1 MAASKKHKLIHLAK
15 ELQLTVSHVS
25 DYLEKEGFEVPSR
38 PTATLTEEM
47 YVTILAKYSPELHAE
62 YMEAQAP
69 RPTEAKPAGPDIRR
83 EAVEDIL
90 RTQAEE
96 AAAEAAPEDEKVES
110 EALKRLKELKVI
122 EQPAPE
128 VVEEPAEEPASEPE
142 AIETVVEAEPEPV
155 VEAVPAEAP
164 APEAEPVAEE
174 APDEVTTAAVV
185 TEAPEA
191 EAQPEAVAPEATAT
205 EAEPAEGPA
214 PGRAIVEHA
223 DQDSEKIGLPV
234 FRPGRVLGIHK
245 DPEPEKVV
253 RPKRKRKPDEPEAP
267 ATEGFKERDP
277 MQASATTE
285 SDASRRKRSG
295 KKTKSEELR
304 LQKLEKAKDERS
316 DLAGGR
322 KRKKSKKHKFS
333 EDEIRAAVKETT
345 RAMDSTKKKRR
356 SRKVKGVGEINE
368 ESNILRVTEF
378 ITTNE
383 LAGLLEIQVSD
394 LIKKA
399 FMMGTM
405 VTINQRLERELIEI
419 LCDDYDYQVEFMSEF
434 DEAEEIEEEVIEGE
448 LVSRA
453 PVVTVMGHVDHGKTS
468 VLDYLRNANVV
479 SGEAGGITQ
488 HIGAY
493 EVEHEGQK
501 ITFLDTPGHHSFTAM
516 RARGA
521 QVTDIVVLVVAA
533 DDRVQE
539 QTKEAIDHA
548 KAAHVPI
555 VIAVNKIDKPNADPQ
570 RIRKELADYNILVE
584 DWGGEYQCVDISAK
598 KGENMDKLLAE
609 ILIRAEVLELQAV
622 AEGPA
627 KAVVIDSRL
636 DKGRGTIATVLVQ
649 RGTLNKGD
657 IVVAGTASGR
667 VRLMLDE
674 RDNPRDTAPPSTPV
688 QLLGLDSVPQA
699 GDTLLVYET
708 EKEARGV
715 ALKRQ
720 QIQREQSQ
728 QRISSF
734 SLTQLS
740 QQIALGEVRDL
751 PIIIKGDV
759 DGSIGAIAD
768 ELMKMQTNEVRVNV
782 ISRSVGNIT
791 ESDVLLAKASG
802 AIIIG
807 FHVTPTQSARE
818 LAQRERVDVRLY
830 KVIYEV
836 VEEIHAALEGMLA
849 PDVEEEIVG
858 TAEVRQVFRIAKKA
872 IAGCMVLSGKIERN
886 SKARLVRENEVVHQ
900 GELSNLKRFKEDVRE
915 VLQGFECGIQLAGY
929 NDLREGDLIQVF
941 TLKEVTRRLDLE
953 G

>member
-47 YVTILAKYSPELHAE
+47 YVTILAKYAPELHAE

-69 RPTEAKPAGPDIRR
+69 KPAESKPAGPDIRR

-96 AAAEAAPEDEKVES
+96 AAQEDEKVES

-142 AIETVVEAEPEPV
+142 VIQPVVEAEPEPV
-155 VEAVPAEAP
+155 VEADPEEAP
-164 APEAEPVAEE
+164 VPEAEPEVEE
-174 APDEVTTAAVV
+174 APEEVAPAAVVEESTPEVQPEAPAAETAAVEEEPV
-185 TEAPEA
+185 EA
-191 EAQPEAVAPEATAT
+191 
-205 EAEPAEGPA
+205 PA

-253 RPKRKRKPDEPEAP
+253 RPKRKRKPEEPEAP

-277 MQASATTE
+277 MQGATTTE

-501 ITFLDTPGHHSFTAM
+501 ITFLDTPGHQEKSHSWIRLAM
-516 RARGA
+516 RPLRPC
-521 QVTDIVVLVVAA
+521 VPVV
-533 DDRVQE
+533 
-539 QTKEAIDHA
+539 
-548 KAAHVPI
+548 
-555 VIAVNKIDKPNADPQ
+555 
-570 RIRKELADYNILVE
+570 
-584 DWGGEYQCVDISAK
+584 
-598 KGENMDKLLAE
+598 
-609 ILIRAEVLELQAV
+609 
-622 AEGPA
+622 
-627 KAVVIDSRL
+627 
-636 DKGRGTIATVLVQ
+636 
-649 RGTLNKGD
+649 
-657 IVVAGTASGR
+657 
-667 VRLMLDE
+667 
-674 RDNPRDTAPPSTPV
+674 
-688 QLLGLDSVPQA
+688 
-699 GDTLLVYET
+699 
-708 EKEARGV
+708 
-715 ALKRQ
+715 
-720 QIQREQSQ
+720 
-728 QRISSF
+728 
-734 SLTQLS
+734 
-740 QQIALGEVRDL
+740 
-751 PIIIKGDV
+751 
-759 DGSIGAIAD
+759 
-768 ELMKMQTNEVRVNV
+768 
-782 ISRSVGNIT
+782 
-791 ESDVLLAKASG
+791 
-802 AIIIG
+802 
-807 FHVTPTQSARE
+807 
-818 LAQRERVDVRLY
+818 
-830 KVIYEV
+830 
-836 VEEIHAALEGMLA
+836 
-849 PDVEEEIVG
+849 
-858 TAEVRQVFRIAKKA
+858 
-872 IAGCMVLSGKIERN
+872 
-886 SKARLVRENEVVHQ
+886 
-900 GELSNLKRFKEDVRE
+900 
-915 VLQGFECGIQLAGY
+915 
-929 NDLREGDLIQVF
+929 
-941 TLKEVTRRLDLE
+941 RRLRTLSCWWLPPTTVCRSRPRKPSITPRPLMCRL
-953 G
+953 

>member
-1 MAASKKHKLIHLAK
+1 M
-15 ELQLTVSHVS
+15 
-25 DYLEKEGFEVPSR
+25 
-38 PTATLTEEM
+38 
-47 YVTILAKYSPELHAE
+47 
-62 YMEAQAP
+62 
-69 RPTEAKPAGPDIRR
+69 
-83 EAVEDIL
+83 
-90 RTQAEE
+90 
-96 AAAEAAPEDEKVES
+96 
-110 EALKRLKELKVI
+110 
-122 EQPAPE
+122 
-128 VVEEPAEEPASEPE
+128 
-142 AIETVVEAEPEPV
+142 
-155 VEAVPAEAP
+155 
-164 APEAEPVAEE
+164 
-174 APDEVTTAAVV
+174 
-185 TEAPEA
+185 
-191 EAQPEAVAPEATAT
+191 
-205 EAEPAEGPA
+205 
-214 PGRAIVEHA
+214 
-223 DQDSEKIGLPV
+223 
-234 FRPGRVLGIHK
+234 
-245 DPEPEKVV
+245 
-253 RPKRKRKPDEPEAP
+253 
-267 ATEGFKERDP
+267 
-277 MQASATTE
+277 
-285 SDASRRKRSG
+285 
-295 KKTKSEELR
+295 
-304 LQKLEKAKDERS
+304 
-316 DLAGGR
+316 
-322 KRKKSKKHKFS
+322 
-333 EDEIRAAVKETT
+333 
-345 RAMDSTKKKRR
+345 
-356 SRKVKGVGEINE
+356 
-368 ESNILRVTEF
+368 
-378 ITTNE
+378 
-383 LAGLLEIQVSD
+383 
-394 LIKKA
+394 
-399 FMMGTM
+399 
-405 VTINQRLERELIEI
+405 
-419 LCDDYDYQVEFMSEF
+419 
-434 DEAEEIEEEVIEGE
+434 
-448 LVSRA
+448 
-453 PVVTVMGHVDHGKTS
+453 
-468 VLDYLRNANVV
+468 
-479 SGEAGGITQ
+479 
-488 HIGAY
+488 
-493 EVEHEGQK
+493 
-501 ITFLDTPGHHSFTAM
+501 
-516 RARGA
+516 
-521 QVTDIVVLVVAA
+521 
-533 DDRVQE
+533 QE

-622 AEGPA
+622 AEGSA